1 MNSTHRPPLAAIL
14 VVPLI
19 AALILIL
26 FAWPSAK
33 VGPRDLPVGVVGA
46 QPFAAPGF
54 EVHRYAERGRRPAR
68 RSRSARSTAR

>member
-1 MNSTHRPPLAAIL
+1 MHSTHRPPLAAIL

-19 AALILIL
+19 AALVLTL

-46 QPFAAPGF
+46 QPSPPAGF
-54 EVHRYAERGRRPAR
+54 EVHRYANEAARPRGDRGP
-68 RSRSARSTAR
+68 